1 MEQKEAGQKITAY
14 KGFDKNFQ
22 CRGFQYEVG
31 KEYKSGKPVKV
42 CRSGFHACTNPLEVW
57 DYYPVY
63 NSRFAEVELGGV
75 IDKEGGD
82 SKICSSEIKIKKEL
96 TLSDYIGLCVAW
108 MNNLTKVGDNS
119 AQIGSSG
126 DSAKI
131 GSSGDYAQIGSS
143 GDYAQIGSSG
153 DSAKIGSS
161 GNSAK
166 IGSSGDSAKI
176 GSSGD
181 YAKICSSGYYA
192 QIGSSGDSA
201 KIGSSGDSAKI
212 GSSGN
217 SAQIGS
223 SGNSAQIGSSGDSA
237 QIGSSGNYAQIG
249 SSGNYAQIGSSG
261 DYAKICSSGYYAV
274 IMCTGVKSKAKAK
287 KGSWITL
294 SEWGI
299 DGERYVPVCV
309 KTEQVD
315 GVEIKEDTWY
325 ELKGGVFVETTT
337 D

>member
-1 MEQKEAGQKITAY
+1 MEQKEKITAY
-14 KGFDKNFQ
+14 KGLDMNFR
-22 CRGFQYEVG
+22 CRGFQYEAG
-31 KEYKSGKPVKV
+31 KEYKSGKTVKV
-42 CRSGFHACTNPLEVW
+42 CRSGFHACTNPFEVW

-126 DSAKI
+126 DYAQIGSSGYSAKIGSSGNSAKIGSSGNSAKIGSSGDSAQI

-153 DSAKIGSS
+153 DYAQIGSSGNSAKIGSS

-166 IGSSGDSAKI
+166 IGSSGY
-176 GSSGD
+176 
-181 YAKICSSGYYA
+181 YAKIC
-192 QIGSSGDSA
+192 
-201 KIGSSGDSAKI
+201 
-212 GSSGN
+212 
-217 SAQIGS
+217 
-223 SGNSAQIGSSGDSA
+223 SSGDSA
-237 QIGSSGNYAQIG
+237 QIGSSG
-249 SSGNYAQIGSSG
+249 
-261 DYAKICSSGYYAV
+261 YYAV
-274 IMCTGVKSKAKAK
+274 IMCAGVKSKAKAK

-294 SEWGI
+294 SEWEI

-315 GVEIKEDTWY
+315 GVKIKEDTWY
-325 ELKGGVFVETTT
+325 ELKDGVFVETTT

>member
-22 CRGFQYEVG
+22 CGGFQYEVG
-31 KEYKSGKPVKV
+31 KEYKSGKTVKV
-42 CRSGFHACTNPLEVW
+42 CRAGLHACTNPLEVW
-57 DYYPVY
+57 DYYPVS

-75 IDKEGGD
+75 IDKENGS

-108 MNNLTKVGDNS
+108 MNNLTKVGDNP
-119 AQIGSSG
+119 AQ
-126 DSAKI
+126 I

-153 DSAKIGSS
+153 YYAQIGSSGYSAQIGSS

-166 IGSSGDSAKI
+166 IGSSGD
-176 GSSGD
+176 
-181 YAKICSSGYYA
+181 
-192 QIGSSGDSA
+192 
-201 KIGSSGDSAKI
+201 
-212 GSSGN
+212 
-217 SAQIGS
+217 
-223 SGNSAQIGSSGDSA
+223 
-237 QIGSSGNYAQIG
+237 
-249 SSGNYAQIGSSG
+249 YAQIGSSG
-261 DYAKICSSGYYAV
+261 DYAV
-274 IMCTGVKSKAKAK
+274 IMCAGIKSKAKAK

-299 DGERYVPVCV
+299 DGKRDVPVCV

-315 GVEIKEDTWY
+315 GVKIKEDTWY
-325 ELKGGVFVETTT
+325 ELKDGVFVETTT
-337 D
+337 N

>member
-14 KGFDKNFQ
+14 KGLDKNFQ

-31 KEYKSGKPVKV
+31 KEYKSGKTVKV
-42 CRSGFHACTNPLEVW
+42 CWSGFHACTNPLEVW

-119 AQIGSSG
+119 ARIGSSG
-126 DSAKI
+126 NSARI
-131 GSSGDYAQIGSS
+131 GSSGDYARIGSS
-143 GDYAQIGSSG
+143 GDYA
-153 DSAKIGSS
+153 
-161 GNSAK
+161 
-166 IGSSGDSAKI
+166 
-176 GSSGD
+176 
-181 YAKICSSGYYA
+181 
-192 QIGSSGDSA
+192 
-201 KIGSSGDSAKI
+201 
-212 GSSGN
+212 
-217 SAQIGS
+217 
-223 SGNSAQIGSSGDSA
+223 
-237 QIGSSGNYAQIG
+237 
-249 SSGNYAQIGSSG
+249 
-261 DYAKICSSGYYAV
+261 V
-274 IMCTGVKSKAKAK
+274 IMCAGIKSKAKAK

-299 DGERYVPVCV
+299 DGKRYVPVCV

-315 GVEIKEDTWY
+315 GVKIKEDTWY
-325 ELKGGVFVETTT
+325 ELKDGVFVETTT

>member
-22 CRGFQYEVG
+22 CMGFQYEVG
-31 KEYKSGKPVKV
+31 KEYKSGKTVKV

-75 IDKEGGD
+75 IDKERGN

-119 AQIGSSG
+119 A
-126 DSAKI
+126 K
-131 GSSGDYAQIGSS
+131 IGSS

-161 GNSAK
+161 GYSV
-166 IGSSGDSAKI
+166 
-176 GSSGD
+176 
-181 YAKICSSGYYA
+181 
-192 QIGSSGDSA
+192 
-201 KIGSSGDSAKI
+201 
-212 GSSGN
+212 
-217 SAQIGS
+217 
-223 SGNSAQIGSSGDSA
+223 
-237 QIGSSGNYAQIG
+237 
-249 SSGNYAQIGSSG
+249 QIGSSG
-261 DYAKICSSGYYAV
+261 DYAV
-274 IMCTGVKSKAKAK
+274 IMCAGDKSKAKAK

-294 SEWGI
+294 SEWEI

-315 GVEIKEDTWY
+315 GVKIKEDTWY
-325 ELKGGVFVETTT
+325 ELKDGVFVETTT

>member
-14 KGFDKNFQ
+14 KGLDMNFR
-22 CRGFQYEVG
+22 CREFQYEAG
-31 KEYKSGKPVKV
+31 KEYKSGKTVKV
-42 CRSGFHACTNPLEVW
+42 CRSGFHACTNPFEVW

-75 IDKEGGD
+75 IDKEDGG

-108 MNNLTKVGDNS
+108 MNNFTKVGD
-119 AQIGSSG
+119 
-126 DSAKI
+126 
-131 GSSGDYAQIGSS
+131 
-143 GDYAQIGSSG
+143 
-153 DSAKIGSS
+153 
-161 GNSAK
+161 NSAK
-166 IGSSGDSAKI
+166 IGSSGDSARI
-176 GSSGD
+176 GSSG
-181 YAKICSSGYYA
+181 Y
-192 QIGSSGDSA
+192 SA
-201 KIGSSGDSAKI
+201 RI

-217 SAQIGS
+217 Y
-223 SGNSAQIGSSGDSA
+223 AQIGSSGDSA

-261 DYAKICSSGYYAV
+261 DSDKIGSSGDSAQIGSSGNYAQIGSSGDSAQIGSSGDSAQIGSSGYSAKICSSGYYAV
-274 IMCTGVKSKAKAK
+274 IMCAGAKSKAKAK

-294 SEWGI
+294 SEWEI
-299 DGERYVPVCV
+299 DGERYVPVYV

-315 GVEIKEDTWY
+315 GVKIKEDTWY
-325 ELKGGVFVETTT
+325 ELKDGVFVETTT

>member
-57 DYYPVY
+57 DYYPIY

-108 MNNLTKVGDNS
+108 MNNLTKVGGYSAKICSSGDYARIGSSGYS

-126 DSAKI
+126 D
-131 GSSGDYAQIGSS
+131 YT
-143 GDYAQIGSSG
+143 
-153 DSAKIGSS
+153 
-161 GNSAK
+161 
-166 IGSSGDSAKI
+166 
-176 GSSGD
+176 
-181 YAKICSSGYYA
+181 
-192 QIGSSGDSA
+192 
-201 KIGSSGDSAKI
+201 
-212 GSSGN
+212 
-217 SAQIGS
+217 
-223 SGNSAQIGSSGDSA
+223 
-237 QIGSSGNYAQIG
+237 
-249 SSGNYAQIGSSG
+249 
-261 DYAKICSSGYYAV
+261 V
-274 IMCTGVKSKAKAK
+274 IMCAGVKSKAKAK

-294 SEWGI
+294 SEWEI

-315 GVEIKEDTWY
+315 GVKIKEDTWY

>member
-75 IDKEGGD
+75 IDKEDGS

-96 TLSDYIGLCVAW
+96 TLSDYIGLCVAK
-108 MNNLTKVGDNS
+108 MNDLAKVGDNSAKICSSGDSTKIGSSGYSAKICSSGDS

-126 DSAKI
+126 DSA
-131 GSSGDYAQIGSS
+131 Q
-143 GDYAQIGSSG
+143 
-153 DSAKIGSS
+153 
-161 GNSAK
+161 
-166 IGSSGDSAKI
+166 
-176 GSSGD
+176 
-181 YAKICSSGYYA
+181 
-192 QIGSSGDSA
+192 
-201 KIGSSGDSAKI
+201 I

-223 SGNSAQIGSSGDSA
+223 SGNSAQIGSSGD
-237 QIGSSGNYAQIG
+237 
-249 SSGNYAQIGSSG
+249 
-261 DYAKICSSGYYAV
+261 YAV
-274 IMCTGVKSKAKAK
+274 IMCAGIKSKAKAK

-294 SEWGI
+294 SEWEIENG
-299 DGERYVPVCV
+299 RYVPVCV

-315 GVEIKEDTWY
+315 GVKIKEDTWY
-325 ELKGGVFVETTT
+325 ELKGGVFVETRV
-337 D
+337 DL

>member
-31 KEYKSGKPVKV
+31 KEYKSGKPVNV
-42 CRSGFHACTNPLEVW
+42 CRSGFHACTNPFEVW

-75 IDKEGGD
+75 IDKEDGG

-108 MNNLTKVGDNS
+108 MNNFTKVGDNS

-126 DSAKI
+126 NYARI
-131 GSSGDYAQIGSS
+131 GSSGNYAR
-143 GDYAQIGSSG
+143 IGSSG

-161 GNSAK
+161 GYS
-166 IGSSGDSAKI
+166 
-176 GSSGD
+176 
-181 YAKICSSGYYA
+181 
-192 QIGSSGDSA
+192 
-201 KIGSSGDSAKI
+201 
-212 GSSGN
+212 
-217 SAQIGS
+217 
-223 SGNSAQIGSSGDSA
+223 
-237 QIGSSGNYAQIG
+237 
-249 SSGNYAQIGSSG
+249 
-261 DYAKICSSGYYAV
+261 AKICSSGYYAV
-274 IMCTGVKSKAKAK
+274 IMCAGAKSKAKAK

-294 SEWGI
+294 SEWEI
-299 DGERYVPVCV
+299 DGERYVPVYV

-315 GVEIKEDTWY
+315 GVKIKEDTWY
-325 ELKGGVFVETTT
+325 ELKDGVFVETTT

>member
-1 MEQKEAGQKITAY
+1 MGQKEAGQKITAY

-22 CRGFQYEVG
+22 CRGFQYEAG
-31 KEYKSGKPVKV
+31 KEYKSGKTVKV

-108 MNNLTKVGDNS
+108 MNSLTKVGDNYAKIGSSGNS

-126 DSAKI
+126 DYS
-131 GSSGDYAQIGSS
+131 
-143 GDYAQIGSSG
+143 
-153 DSAKIGSS
+153 
-161 GNSAK
+161 
-166 IGSSGDSAKI
+166 
-176 GSSGD
+176 
-181 YAKICSSGYYA
+181 
-192 QIGSSGDSA
+192 
-201 KIGSSGDSAKI
+201 KI

-223 SGNSAQIGSSGDSA
+223 SGNSAQIGSSGNS
-237 QIGSSGNYAQIG
+237 
-249 SSGNYAQIGSSG
+249 AQIGSSG
-261 DYAKICSSGYYAV
+261 DYAKICSSGYYAQICSSGYYAQIGSSGDYSKIGSSGNSAQIGSSGYYAQIGSSGNSAQIGSSGYYAV
-274 IMCTGVKSKAKAK
+274 IMCAGVKSKAKAK

-294 SEWGI
+294 SEWEI

-315 GVEIKEDTWY
+315 GVKIKEDTWY
-325 ELKGGVFVETTT
+325 ELKDGVFVETIT

>member
-1 MEQKEAGQKITAY
+1 MEQKEKITAY
-14 KGFDKNFQ
+14 KGFDKNLQ

-31 KEYKSGKPVKV
+31 KEYKSGKKVEV

-75 IDKEGGD
+75 IDKEGGN

-119 AQIGSSG
+119 AKIGSSG
-126 DSAKI
+126 DS
-131 GSSGDYAQIGSS
+131 
-143 GDYAQIGSSG
+143 AQIGSSG
-153 DSAKIGSS
+153 DSAQIGSSGYSAKIGSS
-161 GNSAK
+161 GYSAK

-181 YAKICSSGYYA
+181 SA

-201 KIGSSGDSAKI
+201 KIGSSGDSA
-212 GSSGN
+212 
-217 SAQIGS
+217 QIGS
-223 SGNSAQIGSSGDSA
+223 SGDYAKIGSSGDSA
-237 QIGSSGNYAQIG
+237 QIGSSGYSAQIGSLGDSAQIG
-249 SSGNYAQIGSSG
+249 SSGNYAKIGSSG
-261 DYAKICSSGYYAV
+261 NYAKIGSSGYSAKIGSSGHCAV
-274 IMCTGVKSKAKAK
+274 IMCAGIKSKAKAK
-287 KGSWITL
+287 KGSWVTL
-294 SEWGI
+294 SEWEI
-299 DGERYVPVCV
+299 EDERYVPVCV

-315 GVEIKEDTWY
+315 GVKIKEDTWY

>member
-1 MEQKEAGQKITAY
+1 MEQKEKITAY
-14 KGFDKNFQ
+14 KGFDKNLQ

-31 KEYKSGKPVKV
+31 KEYKSGKKVEV
-42 CRSGFHACTNPLEVW
+42 CRSGFHACTNPFEVW

-75 IDKEGGD
+75 MDKEGGS
-82 SKICSSEIKIKKEL
+82 SKICSSEIKVKKEL

-108 MNNLTKVGDNS
+108 MNDLAKVGGNS
-119 AQIGSSG
+119 
-126 DSAKI
+126 
-131 GSSGDYAQIGSS
+131 AQIGSS

-153 DSAKIGSS
+153 YS
-161 GNSAK
+161 
-166 IGSSGDSAKI
+166 
-176 GSSGD
+176 
-181 YAKICSSGYYA
+181 
-192 QIGSSGDSA
+192 
-201 KIGSSGDSAKI
+201 
-212 GSSGN
+212 
-217 SAQIGS
+217 
-223 SGNSAQIGSSGDSA
+223 
-237 QIGSSGNYAQIG
+237 
-249 SSGNYAQIGSSG
+249 
-261 DYAKICSSGYYAV
+261 AV
-274 IMCTGVKSKAKAK
+274 IMCAGIKSKAKAK

>member
-1 MEQKEAGQKITAY
+1 MGQKEAGQKITAY

-22 CRGFQYEVG
+22 CMGFQYEVG
-31 KEYKSGKPVKV
+31 KEYKSGKTVKV

-75 IDKEGGD
+75 IDKERGN

-126 DSAKI
+126 YYAKI
-131 GSSGDYAQIGSS
+131 GSSGFSAQIGSS

-153 DSAKIGSS
+153 Y
-161 GNSAK
+161 SAK
-166 IGSSGDSAKI
+166 IGSSGDSAQ
-176 GSSGD
+176 
-181 YAKICSSGYYA
+181 ICSSGYYA
-192 QIGSSGDSA
+192 QIGSSG
-201 KIGSSGDSAKI
+201 
-212 GSSGN
+212 N
-217 SAQIGS
+217 
-223 SGNSAQIGSSGDSA
+223 
-237 QIGSSGNYAQIG
+237 
-249 SSGNYAQIGSSG
+249 
-261 DYAKICSSGYYAV
+261 YAKICSSGNYAKICSSGDYSV
-274 IMCTGVKSKAKAK
+274 IMCAGGKSKAKAK

-294 SEWGI
+294 SEWKI
-299 DGERYVPVCV
+299 DGEYVPVCV

-315 GVEIKEDTWY
+315 GERIKEDTWY
-325 ELKGGVFVETTT
+325 ELKDGVFVETTT

>member
-22 CRGFQYEVG
+22 CRRFQYEVG
-31 KEYKSGKPVKV
+31 KEYKSGKTVKV
-42 CRSGFHACTNPLEVW
+42 CRSGFHACTNPFEVW

-75 IDKEGGD
+75 IDKEEGGG

-119 AQIGSSG
+119 A
-126 DSAKI
+126 KI
-131 GSSGDYAQIGSS
+131 GSSGY
-143 GDYAQIGSSG
+143 
-153 DSAKIGSS
+153 SAK
-161 GNSAK
+161 
-166 IGSSGDSAKI
+166 
-176 GSSGD
+176 
-181 YAKICSSGYYA
+181 
-192 QIGSSGDSA
+192 
-201 KIGSSGDSAKI
+201 
-212 GSSGN
+212 
-217 SAQIGS
+217 
-223 SGNSAQIGSSGDSA
+223 IGSSGDSA
-237 QIGSSGNYAQIG
+237 QIGSSGDSAKI
-249 SSGNYAQIGSSG
+249 SSSG
-261 DYAKICSSGYYAV
+261 DYAV
-274 IMCTGVKSKAKAK
+274 IMCAGIKSKAKAK

-299 DGERYVPVCV
+299 DGKRYVPVCV

-315 GVEIKEDTWY
+315 GVKIKEDTWY
-325 ELKGGVFVETTT
+325 ELKDGVFVETTT

>member
-1 MEQKEAGQKITAY
+1 MEQKEKITAY
-14 KGFDKNFQ
+14 KGLDMNFR
-22 CRGFQYEVG
+22 CRGFQYEAG
-31 KEYKSGKPVKV
+31 KEYKSGKTVKV
-42 CRSGFHACTNPLEVW
+42 CRSGFHACTNPFEVW

-75 IDKEGGD
+75 MDKEGGS
-82 SKICSSEIKIKKEL
+82 SKICSSEIKVKKEL

-108 MNNLTKVGDNS
+108 MNDLAKVGGNS

-126 DSAKI
+126 DYAKI
-131 GSSGDYAQIGSS
+131 GSSGDFAQIGSS
-143 GDYAQIGSSG
+143 GDYAKIGSSGNSAQIGSSG
-153 DSAKIGSS
+153 DYAKICSSGDYAKIGSSGNSAQIGSSGNSAKIGSS

-166 IGSSGDSAKI
+166 IGSSGD
-176 GSSGD
+176 
-181 YAKICSSGYYA
+181 YA
-192 QIGSSGDSA
+192 QIGSSGNSA
-201 KIGSSGDSAKI
+201 K
-212 GSSGN
+212 
-217 SAQIGS
+217 IGS

-237 QIGSSGNYAQIG
+237 QIGSSGDYAKIC
-249 SSGNYAQIGSSG
+249 SSG
-261 DYAKICSSGYYAV
+261 DYAKICSSGDSAV
-274 IMCTGVKSKAKAK
+274 IMCAGVKSKAKAK

-294 SEWGI
+294 SEWEI

-315 GVEIKEDTWY
+315 GVRIKEDTWY

>member
-1 MEQKEAGQKITAY
+1 MEQKEKITAY
-14 KGFDKNFQ
+14 KGFDKNLQ

-31 KEYKSGKPVKV
+31 KEYKSGKKVEV
-42 CRSGFHACTNPLEVW
+42 CRSGFHACTNPFEVW

-63 NSRFAEVELGGV
+63 NSGFAEVELGGV
-75 IDKEGGD
+75 MDKEGGS
-82 SKICSSEIKIKKEL
+82 SKICSSEIKVKKEL

-108 MNNLTKVGDNS
+108 MNDLAKVGGNS

-126 DSAKI
+126 DYAQIGSSGNSAQIGSSGNYARIGSSGDSAQIGSSGDYAKIGSSGDYAKI

-143 GDYAQIGSSG
+143 GY
-153 DSAKIGSS
+153 SARIGSS
-161 GNSAK
+161 GN
-166 IGSSGDSAKI
+166 
-176 GSSGD
+176 
-181 YAKICSSGYYA
+181 YAK
-192 QIGSSGDSA
+192 
-201 KIGSSGDSAKI
+201 
-212 GSSGN
+212 
-217 SAQIGS
+217 
-223 SGNSAQIGSSGDSA
+223 
-237 QIGSSGNYAQIG
+237 IGSSGNYAQIG
-249 SSGNYAQIGSSG
+249 SSGYS
-261 DYAKICSSGYYAV
+261 AV
-274 IMCTGVKSKAKAK
+274 IMCAGIKSKAKAK

>member
-14 KGFDKNFQ
+14 KGLDMNFR
-22 CRGFQYEVG
+22 CREFQYEAG
-31 KEYKSGKPVKV
+31 KEYKSEKTVKV

-57 DYYPVY
+57 DYYPVC

-75 IDKEGGD
+75 IDKEEGGG

-119 AQIGSSG
+119 AKIGSSG
-126 DSAKI
+126 DS
-131 GSSGDYAQIGSS
+131 
-143 GDYAQIGSSG
+143 AQIGSSG
-153 DSAKIGSS
+153 DSAQ
-161 GNSAK
+161 

-181 YAKICSSGYYA
+181 YAKIGSSGDYAKIGSSGDSAQIGSSGYSA
-192 QIGSSGDSA
+192 KIGSSGDSA
-201 KIGSSGDSAKI
+201 KIGSSGDSAQI
-212 GSSGN
+212 GSSGY

-223 SGNSAQIGSSGDSA
+223 SGYS
-237 QIGSSGNYAQIG
+237 
-249 SSGNYAQIGSSG
+249 AQIGSSG
-261 DYAKICSSGYYAV
+261 DYAKISSSGDYAV
-274 IMCTGVKSKAKAK
+274 IMCAGIKSKAKAK

-299 DGERYVPVCV
+299 DGKRYVPVCV

-315 GVEIKEDTWY
+315 GVKIKEDTWY
-325 ELKGGVFVETTT
+325 ELKDGVFVETTT

>member
-1 MEQKEAGQKITAY
+1 MEQKEKITAY
-14 KGFDKNFQ
+14 KGFDKNLQ

-31 KEYKSGKPVKV
+31 KEYKSGKKVEV
-42 CRSGFHACTNPLEVW
+42 CRSGFHACTNPFEVW

-75 IDKEGGD
+75 MDKEGGS
-82 SKICSSEIKIKKEL
+82 SKICSSEIKVKKEL

-108 MNNLTKVGDNS
+108 MNDLAKVGGNS

-126 DSAKI
+126 DYARIGSSGYSAQIGSSGYSAKI
-131 GSSGDYAQIGSS
+131 GSSGDY
-143 GDYAQIGSSG
+143 
-153 DSAKIGSS
+153 
-161 GNSAK
+161 
-166 IGSSGDSAKI
+166 
-176 GSSGD
+176 
-181 YAKICSSGYYA
+181 
-192 QIGSSGDSA
+192 
-201 KIGSSGDSAKI
+201 AKI

-223 SGNSAQIGSSGDSA
+223 SGNSAQIGSSGDYAQIGSSGDYAQIGSSGYSA
-237 QIGSSGNYAQIG
+237 RIGSSGNYAKIGSSGNYAQIG
-249 SSGNYAQIGSSG
+249 SSGYS
-261 DYAKICSSGYYAV
+261 AV
-274 IMCTGVKSKAKAK
+274 IMCAGIKSKAKAK

>member
-22 CRGFQYEVG
+22 CRGFLYEVG

-42 CRSGFHACTNPLEVW
+42 CRSGFHACTNPMEVW

-108 MNNLTKVGDNS
+108 MNSLTKVGDNYAKIGSSGDYAKIGSSGDYAKIGSSGDS

-126 DSAKI
+126 Y
-131 GSSGDYAQIGSS
+131 YAQIGSS
-143 GDYAQIGSSG
+143 GDYAKISSSG
-153 DSAKIGSS
+153 DSAKISSS

-176 GSSGD
+176 
-181 YAKICSSGYYA
+181 
-192 QIGSSGDSA
+192 
-201 KIGSSGDSAKI
+201 
-212 GSSGN
+212 
-217 SAQIGS
+217 
-223 SGNSAQIGSSGDSA
+223 
-237 QIGSSGNYAQIG
+237 
-249 SSGNYAQIGSSG
+249 
-261 DYAKICSSGYYAV
+261 CSSGYYAV
-274 IMCTGVKSKAKAK
+274 IMCAGVKSKAKAK

-294 SEWGI
+294 SEWEI

-309 KTEQVD
+309 KAEQVD
-315 GVEIKEDTWY
+315 GVKIKEDTWY
-325 ELKGGVFVETTT
+325 ELKGGVFMEITT

>member
-1 MEQKEAGQKITAY
+1 MEQKEEGQKITAY

-31 KEYKSGKPVKV
+31 KEYKSGKTVKV

-75 IDKEGGD
+75 IDKEEGGG

-96 TLSDYIGLCVAW
+96 TLSDYIGLCIAW
-108 MNNLTKVGDNS
+108 MNNLTKVGDN
-119 AQIGSSG
+119 
-126 DSAKI
+126 
-131 GSSGDYAQIGSS
+131 
-143 GDYAQIGSSG
+143 
-153 DSAKIGSS
+153 
-161 GNSAK
+161 
-166 IGSSGDSAKI
+166 SAKI

-181 YAKICSSGYYA
+181 YAKICSSG
-192 QIGSSGDSA
+192 
-201 KIGSSGDSAKI
+201 
-212 GSSGN
+212 N
-217 SAQIGS
+217 SV
-223 SGNSAQIGSSGDSA
+223 
-237 QIGSSGNYAQIG
+237 
-249 SSGNYAQIGSSG
+249 QIGSSG
-261 DYAKICSSGYYAV
+261 DYAKIGSSGFSAQICSSGDYTV
-274 IMCTGVKSKAKAK
+274 IMCAGGKSKAKAK

-294 SEWGI
+294 SEWKI

-325 ELKGGVFVETTT
+325 ELKDGLFVETTT

>member
-31 KEYKSGKPVKV
+31 KEYKSGKSVKV

-75 IDKEGGD
+75 IDKEEGGD
-82 SKICSSEIKIKKEL
+82 SKICSSEIKIKEEL

-108 MNNLTKVGDNS
+108 MNSLTKVGDNS

-126 DSAKI
+126 DSA
-131 GSSGDYAQIGSS
+131 QIG
-143 GDYAQIGSSG
+143 
-153 DSAKIGSS
+153 
-161 GNSAK
+161 
-166 IGSSGDSAKI
+166 
-176 GSSGD
+176 
-181 YAKICSSGYYA
+181 SSGYYA
-192 QIGSSGDSA
+192 QIGSSGD
-201 KIGSSGDSAKI
+201 
-212 GSSGN
+212 
-217 SAQIGS
+217 
-223 SGNSAQIGSSGDSA
+223 
-237 QIGSSGNYAQIG
+237 
-249 SSGNYAQIGSSG
+249 
-261 DYAKICSSGYYAV
+261 YAV
-274 IMCTGVKSKAKAK
+274 IMCAGVKSKAKAK

-294 SEWGI
+294 SEWKI
-299 DGERYVPVCV
+299 DGERHVPVCV

-315 GVEIKEDTWY
+315 GVKIKEDTWY
-325 ELKGGVFVETTT
+325 ELKDGVFVETTT

>member
-14 KGFDKNFQ
+14 KGLDMNFR
-22 CRGFQYEVG
+22 CREFQYEAG
-31 KEYKSGKPVKV
+31 KEYKSEKTVKV

-57 DYYPVY
+57 DYYPVC

-75 IDKEGGD
+75 IDKEEGGG

-126 DSAKI
+126 YS
-131 GSSGDYAQIGSS
+131 
-143 GDYAQIGSSG
+143 
-153 DSAKIGSS
+153 
-161 GNSAK
+161 
-166 IGSSGDSAKI
+166 
-176 GSSGD
+176 
-181 YAKICSSGYYA
+181 
-192 QIGSSGDSA
+192 
-201 KIGSSGDSAKI
+201 
-212 GSSGN
+212 
-217 SAQIGS
+217 
-223 SGNSAQIGSSGDSA
+223 
-237 QIGSSGNYAQIG
+237 
-249 SSGNYAQIGSSG
+249 AQIGSSG
-261 DYAKICSSGYYAV
+261 DYAKIGSSGYSAQIGSSGDYAKISSSGDYAV
-274 IMCTGVKSKAKAK
+274 IMCAGIKSKAKAK

-299 DGERYVPVCV
+299 DGKRYVPVCV

-315 GVEIKEDTWY
+315 GVKIKEDTWY
-325 ELKGGVFVETTT
+325 ELKDGVFVETTT

>member
-1 MEQKEAGQKITAY
+1 MGQKEAGQKITAY

-22 CRGFQYEVG
+22 CMGFQYEVG
-31 KEYKSGKPVKV
+31 KEYKSGKTVKV

-75 IDKEGGD
+75 IDKERGN

-126 DSAKI
+126 YYAKIGSSGFSAQIGSSGYYAQIGSSGYSAKI
-131 GSSGDYAQIGSS
+131 GSSGDSAQICSS

-153 DSAKIGSS
+153 DSAQ
-161 GNSAK
+161 
-166 IGSSGDSAKI
+166 
-176 GSSGD
+176 
-181 YAKICSSGYYA
+181 ICSSGYYA
-192 QIGSSGDSA
+192 QIGSSGYY
-201 KIGSSGDSAKI
+201 
-212 GSSGN
+212 
-217 SAQIGS
+217 AQIGS
-223 SGNSAQIGSSGDSA
+223 SGY
-237 QIGSSGNYAQIG
+237 YAQIG
-249 SSGNYAQIGSSG
+249 SSGNYAKICSSG
-261 DYAKICSSGYYAV
+261 NYAKICSSGDYSV
-274 IMCTGVKSKAKAK
+274 IMCAGGKSKAKAK

-294 SEWGI
+294 SEWKI
-299 DGERYVPVCV
+299 DGEYVPVCV

-315 GVEIKEDTWY
+315 GERIKEDTWY
-325 ELKGGVFVETTT
+325 ELKDGVFVETTT